1 MADRPGPVEAAP
13 HVVASQAPLRAAAGS
28 PVTAQVTIT
37 NRASSPRVM
46 SLTAHGLD
54 PAWLP
59 APSRSPALAPGE
71 SIVADLVLLPSV
83 GTVAARYP
91 LAVAVQALDPVTGFA
106 TGPTALAELV
116 LVVDAP
122 GQIALTLDPA
132 EARAVFGKRIRVE
145 LRNDGVLPARVDL
158 QAQAPGSAR
167 LALPAGTHDVPPRQ
181 SVFVRGRIRPRRV
194 RVFGHRERHAYTVTA
209 RSAGAPRHVE
219 GVLTTR
225 AVLGPRTALATAL
238 VAVVAVWVALGIV
251 YIPKLAD
258 HFRSGNSTTVTAQQ
272 AAGTGSANP
281 GSGGG
286 GSGSGGSGGSGS
298 GGSGGGGSGGKKSA
312 GADASSVQL
321 NGVVA
326 GSSPDGVTV
335 SLQPTSLVDEAAEGA
350 IGVGVS
356 PQSDSEV
363 GMIPAEALAGRTARP
378 AGQHRT
384 VSTAADGAWS
394 FPAVPKPGYYLI
406 TFAKPGF
413 QTARYIVDSA
423 TAAAT
428 KPLNVTMSAG
438 QGQLN
443 GVVTGPHGR
452 VGGATITITDGTNT
466 ITTSTD
472 TTGDIGS
479 WAVVGL
485 STPSSYLVSA
495 STDGLGTESKLVPL
509 AAGGTA
515 SVALTLR
522 AGVGAITGTVR
533 SSAGDQLGG
542 VTVSATDG
550 TIARTATTV
559 TEDGLRG
566 RYTLS
571 GLPAPGKYT
580 ITFTAQGFLQQT
592 VKVALRKGQSQV
604 VSDITLFPAS
614 TTVTGTVTSDGGG
627 SSPGPLVGAGLTL
640 TSSDNTYKTTSGDN
654 GAYQF
659 DGVAPGD
666 YVLSAQYA
674 GLTTVY
680 KSLTVA
686 AGATKPIVVPSFEL
700 VTPVKALS
708 TAGIVGFVSDGT
720 NPSNTICPSTPGACT
735 LTFTLRAQDGTAVPL
750 AQDSVASAAAG
761 PTAYTLTPSSGIEP
775 GLYKLTIGA
784 TDAGGAT
791 KYLPVTVG
799 VQVPLSGIASAPA
812 VSLYPANT
820 ITGSIRLTNLV
831 KGYTDDLSAGG
842 AGATNCVYAVP
853 AGSTAPDTTKP
864 CGDGV
869 LAASNCLITGAPGP
883 AYAGIATDGSFDLGD
898 LSKTG
903 GHVAVCDGSYDIYV
917 AIGNPWFKGPPGL
930 VATVSVAHGVAAVLP
945 KPIDVPEKGQLSLT
959 LQQIPLNGSTPKPFD
974 SVQTI
979 GVACFDGAA
988 KAKISP
994 DSITTDGSSTTVV
1007 RIGGLDDGP
1016 WVCTGTVTSSTDYSV
1031 ADTGTV
1037 TVSSAQNP
1045 TIGPVPAGML
1055 FTQTLGTVFGRLTTS
1070 WSGTPTGVG
1079 GGKVSI
1085 SGVTNYSGG
1094 GSNPTAETS
1103 TVQVVPASDGCFAV
1117 TPDGSMPTAAS
1128 IPADCPDLAGDTA
1141 AVGTLPLIKDSAT
1154 FTVDEAPTGYR
1165 TPAPLTNQPVSAGG
1179 LVTVPIDPDPVD
1191 LTGLT
1196 LQTDPAT
1203 ATGLSTFTVQVDS
1216 ANEPPGAGTISLSVD
1231 DTTGAI
1237 TWHDS
1242 LIGTDNKIAPG
1253 TYKLTATGTG
1263 YAPAAYT
1270 LFCDAGSTCDVS
1282 AKPLTID
1289 KLGSLTVD
1297 LGTDGGAPLTDA
1309 TVTLHYGSS
1318 SIDRT
1323 TTTGGPVTFD
1333 TVAPSRDLPSGQ
1345 SYSIEVK
1352 AAGYQFGDSTGSSG
1366 TKIGLDCGSG
1376 ATDTV
1381 DVAPGATPTCTATP
1395 KRDGAIAGKVILVY
1409 GSTATTMVPPAGTT
1423 VTATSG
1429 GTTFTAVTKADGS
1442 FRITGTSTTQ
1452 GLDDNTTWALTASL
1466 SGYSDGTQSVA
1477 ITDVTKDTEIDTN
1490 AGDACTG
1497 TTNLCLHVKPVTVK
1511 VTVNDDSGNPADG
1524 LTATLTG
1531 TSGYGGPYTAT
1542 ASGNIYTF
1550 TGVIPDDYTLSLTGD
1565 PYTSTYTPTSI
1576 NVVVTATG
1584 EQDVSNA
1591 VITRGTSTVSGTVTA
1606 AQGQTG
1612 IVAGL
1617 SGATV
1622 CIVAGTSAPTPT
1634 TTTCST
1640 SAIRGTDG
1648 NLVVQTTGG
1657 NGTFTFTTVPNTP
1670 AGDSYYLVAVPPAG
1684 YSPYVDPDGF
1694 TTDFSDPAHND
1705 LTGFSLTPDRV
1716 LRSVT
1721 VTVTPSSASDVLTGW
1736 TATLTAPSQPSW
1748 TYSATAAKNG
1758 SGYDLVFPQVPSGCW
1773 VFSLALA
1780 TDHHGT
1786 LIQTSAPTGTGL
1798 SCPTPQLAI
1807 SADTSVSTAAK
1818 YTLNEYQPQV
1828 KLTLKP
1834 LALDPNATSAA
1845 VPTSVVQGG
1854 TTLYSTTL
1862 TLPAAGL
1869 NQTLPVWVSGSAHV
1883 VLAPTAPW
1891 TADNADTAVTSGSPT
1906 ATAIISEQGST
1917 VTITLDNNLNGIT
1930 VSLAPASAGSGFGT
1944 PTAVSTSTVGGIK
1957 GVAVFHDI
1965 PLSDWTASATGYTD
1979 TTVTVSGATSSGTL
1993 NHTP

>member
-1 MADRPGPVEAAP
+1 
-13 HVVASQAPLRAAAGS
+13 
-28 PVTAQVTIT
+28 
-37 NRASSPRVM
+37 M

-59 APSRSPALAPGE
+59 PPSRSPALAPGE
-71 SIVADLVLLPSV
+71 SVGADLVLLPSV
-83 GTVAARYP
+83 GTIAARYP
-91 LAVAVQALDPVTGFA
+91 LAIAVQALDPVTGLA

-122 GQIALTLDPA
+122 GQIALTLDPT

-145 LRNDGVLPARVDL
+145 LRNDGALPARVDL
-158 QAQAPGSAR
+158 QAQAPRSAR
-167 LALPAGTHDVPPRQ
+167 LTLPAGTVDVPPRDAV
-181 SVFVRGRIRPRRV
+181 SVRGRIRPRRV
-194 RVFGHRERHAYTVTA
+194 RLFGHRERHAYTVTA

-238 VAVVAVWVALGIV
+238 LAVVAVWVALAIV

-258 HFRSGNSTTVTAQQ
+258 HFRNGNSTVTAQQ
-272 AAGTGSANP
+272 AAGTGSAGP
-281 GSGGG
+281 GA
-286 GSGSGGSGGSGS
+286 GGSGGSGS
-298 GGSGGGGSGGKKSA
+298 GGSGSGGSGSGGAGGSGSGGAHA

-335 SLQPTSLVDEAAEGA
+335 SLRPTSLVDEAAEGA

-356 PQSDSEV
+356 PASDSEV
-363 GMIPAEALAGRTARP
+363 GLIPAEALAGRAARP

-384 VSTAADGAWS
+384 VTTTADGAWS
-394 FPAVPKPGYYLI
+394 FPAVPKPGYYLL
-406 TFAKPGF
+406 TFSKPGF
-413 QTARYIVDSA
+413 QTVRYIVDSA

-443 GVVTGPHGR
+443 GVVTGPRGR

-472 TTGDIGS
+472 STGDIGS
-479 WAVVGL
+479 WSVVGL

-495 STDGLGTESKLVPL
+495 SADGLGTESKLVPL
-509 AAGGTA
+509 GAGGSA

-550 TIARTATTV
+550 TITRTATTV

-592 VKVALRKGQSQV
+592 VKVALGKGQSQV
-604 VSDITLFPAS
+604 TSDVTLFPAS

-640 TSSDNTYKTTSGDN
+640 TSSDNTYKTTSGDG

-686 AGATKPIVVPSFEL
+686 AGTTKPIVIPSFEL
-700 VTPVKALS
+700 VTPAKALS

-735 LTFTLRAQDGTAVPL
+735 LTFTLRAQDGTAVQL
-750 AQDSVASAAAG
+750 AQNSLASAAAG

-799 VQVPLSGIASAPA
+799 VQVPLAGIASAPA

-820 ITGSIRLTNLV
+820 ISGSIRLVNLV
-831 KGYTDDLSAGG
+831 KGFTDDLSAGG
-842 AGATNCVYAVP
+842 STAPNCVYAVP
-853 AGSTAPDTTKP
+853 AGSPAPDLTKP
-864 CGDGV
+864 CGDSA
-869 LAASNCLITGAPGP
+869 LPASNCLITGAPGP
-883 AYAGIATDGSFDLGD
+883 AFAAIASDGSFDLGD
-898 LSKTG
+898 LSQSG
-903 GHVAVCDGSYDIYV
+903 NHVAVCDGSYDIYV
-917 AIGNPWFKGPPGL
+917 AIGNPWFAGPSGS
-930 VATVSVAHGVAAVLP
+930 VATISVAHGVPATLS
-945 KPIDVPEKGQLSLT
+945 KPVDVAEKGQLSLT
-959 LQQIPLNGSTPKPFD
+959 VQQIPLNGSTAKPFD
-974 SVQTI
+974 TVQTMGI
-979 GVACFDGAA
+979 TCANTSGQHAVV
-988 KAKISP
+988 SP
-994 DSITTDGSSTTVV
+994 TSVTTDGSTTTVV
-1007 RIGGLDDGP
+1007 RIGGFDDGS
-1016 WVCTGTVTSSTDYSV
+1016 WTCTGSVTTSNDYSV
-1031 ADTGTV
+1031 ASTGSLA
-1037 TVSSAQNP
+1037 VSSSQNA
-1045 TIGPVPAGML
+1045 TAGPVPASML

-1079 GGKVSI
+1079 GGKVSV
-1085 SGVTNYSGG
+1085 SGVTEYVGG
-1094 GSNPTAETS
+1094 GATPTAKTS

-1117 TPDGSMPTAAS
+1117 TPDGTMPPAAS
-1128 IPADCPDLAGDTA
+1128 IPSDCTALASDAA
-1141 AVGTLPLIKDSAT
+1141 AVGKLPLIKDVAT

-1165 TPAPLTNQPVSAGG
+1165 TPAPLVDQPVSAGG
-1179 LVTVPIDPDPVD
+1179 LVTVPIDPNPVD

-1203 ATGLSTFTVQVDS
+1203 STGLSAFSVQVD
-1216 ANEPPGAGTISLSVD
+1216 AATEPPGAGTITLAVA

-1237 TWHDS
+1237 TWTDS
-1242 LIGTDNKIAPG
+1242 LIGTSGKIAPG
-1253 TYKLTATGTG
+1253 TYTLTATGTG
-1263 YAPAAYT
+1263 YAPATYT

-1282 AKPLTID
+1282 GKPVTID

-1297 LGTDGGAPLTDA
+1297 LGMDGGAPLTDA

-1318 SIDRT
+1318 AVDRT
-1323 TTTGGPVTFD
+1323 TTSGGPVTFD
-1333 TVAPSRDLPSGQ
+1333 NVVPSRDLPSGQ

-1352 AAGYQFGDSTGSSG
+1352 AAGYQFGDSTGSIG

-1409 GSTATTMVPPAGTT
+1409 GSKATTMEPPTGT
-1423 VTATSG
+1423 VITATSG
-1429 GTTFTAVTKADGS
+1429 GTTFTAKTKADGT
-1442 FRITGTSTTQ
+1442 FRVTGTSATQ
-1452 GLDDNTTWALTASL
+1452 GLDKDTTWSLSAALT
-1466 SGYSDGTQSVA
+1466 GYSDGTQSV
-1477 ITDVTKDTEIDTN
+1477 TVSNVTADTEIDDN

-1497 TTNLCLHVKPVTVK
+1497 TTNICLHVKAVTVK
-1511 VTVNDDSGNPADG
+1511 VSVNDDSGNPADG

-1531 TSGYGGPYTAT
+1531 ASSYGGPYTAT
-1542 ASGNIYTF
+1542 ASGNVYTF

-1576 NVVVTATG
+1576 DVLVSATG
-1584 EQDVSNA
+1584 EQDVTDA

-1606 AQGQTG
+1606 AQGQSG
-1612 IVAGL
+1612 IVAPL

-1622 CIVAGTSAPTPT
+1622 CIVAAASVPTPT
-1634 TTTCST
+1634 ATTCSS
-1640 SAIRGTDG
+1640 SAIDGTDG
-1648 NLVVQTTGG
+1648 NAVSETTGPDG
-1657 NGTFTFTTVPNTP
+1657 AFTFTTVPNTP
-1670 AGDSYYLVAVPPAG
+1670 AGKSYFLVAVPPTG
-1684 YSPYVDPDGF
+1684 YTPYVDPTGF
-1694 TTDFSDPAHND
+1694 TADFSDSTQNLA
-1705 LTGFSLTPDRV
+1705 GFTLTPDRV

-1721 VTVTPSSASDVLTGW
+1721 VTVTPTSASDVLTGW
-1736 TATLTAPSQPSW
+1736 TASLTAPSQPSW
-1748 TYSATAAKNG
+1748 TYSATAVKNG

-1773 VFSLALA
+1773 VFALALPA
-1780 TDHHGT
+1780 DHHGT
-1786 LIQTSAPTGTGL
+1786 LSQTSAPTGTGL
-1798 SCPTPQLAI
+1798 SCPAPQLAI

-1818 YTLNEYQPQV
+1818 YSLNEYQPQIA
-1828 KLTLKP
+1828 LTLVP
-1834 LALDPNATSAA
+1834 LQLDPNATSAS
-1845 VPTSVVQGG
+1845 VPTSVTQGG
-1854 TTLYSTTL
+1854 STVYSTTL
-1862 TLPAAGL
+1862 TVPKAGL
-1869 NQTLPVWVSGSAHV
+1869 NQALPVWVSGSVHV
-1883 VLAPTAPW
+1883 VFASTSPW
-1891 TADNADTAVTSGSPT
+1891 TVDHADTAVTATAPT
-1906 ATAIISEQGST
+1906 ATATISEQGST
-1917 VTITLDNNLNGIT
+1917 VTITLDDNANGVS
-1930 VSLAPASAGSGFGT
+1930 VSLDPPSGSGFT
-1944 PTAVSTSTVGGIK
+1944 PTSTGTKTVGGVQ
-1957 GVAVFHDI
+1957 GVAVFDNI
-1965 PLSDWTASATGYTD
+1965 PFGTWTASATGYTSA
-1979 TTVTVSGATSSGTL
+1979 TVTVSGATSSGTL
-1993 NHTP
+1993 NHS